1 MSYKQPP
8 FDNSPFFITSLEKST
23 KKDQIFTILAVFD
36 QNYLLKLHHVETS
49 QGEFDDSSIIYIR
62 GWPAVQNKGKK
73 VRCKS
78 QTNLHFN
85 TFIVLRH
92 FVCFT
97 PVVRSI
103 SACLHF
109 VQKAENVAR
118 IDSMLESV
126 ILTGRLTL
134 FGKNRRSSNLKIAK
148 DSC

>member
-1 MSYKQPP
+1 MIHLL
-8 FDNSPFFITSLEKST
+8 FIYVDGQRFKT
-23 KKDQIFTILAVFD
+23 
-36 QNYLLKLHHVETS
+36 
-49 QGEFDDSSIIYIR
+49 
-62 GWPAVQNKGKK
+62 K
-73 VRCKS
+73 VRKCTVN